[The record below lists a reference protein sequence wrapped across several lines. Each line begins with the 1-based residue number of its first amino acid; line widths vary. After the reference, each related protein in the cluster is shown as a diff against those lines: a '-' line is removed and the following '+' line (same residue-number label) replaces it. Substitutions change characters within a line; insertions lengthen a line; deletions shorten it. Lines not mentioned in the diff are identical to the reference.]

1 MKKTTRILAMA
12 LALVMALGLLPITAG
27 AAFTATR
34 TYKSGQFTD
43 VADSAWFA
51 KDVKKVYELG
61 LMNGNSTTTFNP
73 KGMFTVAEALTV
85 AGRMHHLANGGS
97 GTLPKTSGAWY
108 QGAVNYCL
116 AQGIITRGQFDSYTR
131 NATRAEMAG
140 VVRAAL
146 PDGQWKAINS
156 VSALPDVS
164 AGTDYSQAIFDL
176 YNAGV
181 FTGNDKYG
189 MFQPYANITR
199 AEVAAIVARCADPGQ
214 RKTLN
219 LKPLSERQAPE
230 IIGGYNYYS
239 GKKMSNGRLAYQD
252 PDTKKWG
259 YLDGSGKVVI
269 AAQYDRVG
277 DFKDGYAV
285 VEKEGKSSQG
295 YFSGSYVYHKGVINT
310 AGTVTVPLE
319 YYKTENLGGGLF
331 RVQKESYSSQY
342 GVVNASGKMI
352 VPNQYGD
359 SAGWTGAYAWGREGW
374 LNYYCDIY
382 SLTGAKLQGSAK
394 QLAKGNPLIAVK
406 EGSKCAVATGST
418 KLTEAVYDDV
428 ELPENADFAIV
439 HYGNLKGLVGLAG
452 EIFAPGTYDD
462 FEAKGEYVIVK
473 KDGKTVGIADVTGI
487 LPGNEE
493 DYLPQEDTTYADV
506 FSQDYYQIK
515 SNDIGKPCLYYGSDT
530 NGWTPVI
537 EFYKNSMYYD
547 EIRELGEGYYACR
560 FNTTWYLLH
569 A

>member
-97 GTLPKTSGAWY
+97 GTLPKASGAWY

-230 IIGGYNYYS
+230 ILGGWKDVS
-239 GKKMSNGRLAYQD
+239 IFFKAQMANGRLPYQD
-252 PDTKKWG
+252 PDTQKWG
-259 YLDGSGKVVI
+259 FLDGNGKAVI
-269 AAQYDRVG
+269 PAEYDSVENFRG
-277 DFKDGYAV
+277 GYAV
-285 VEKEGKSSQG
+285 VEKGKK
-295 YFSGSYVYHKGVINT
+295 YGVINT
-310 AGTVTVPLE
+310 AGTVTVPLV
-319 YYKTENLGGGLF
+319 YHSFSSQIDILGNGLF
-331 RVQKESYSSQY
+331 RMRDGNKF
-342 GVVNASGKMI
+342 GVVNGNGKTI
-352 VPNQYGD
+352 VPFQYSPDLIDFAWNIVGR
-359 SAGWTGAYAWGREGW
+359 AGFFAWGKTKGGF
-374 LNYYCDIY
+374 DIY
-382 SLTGAKLQGSAK
+382 DQNGNKVAENAKLPSN
-394 QLAKGNPLIAVK
+394 GNPLIVIK

-418 KLTEAVYDDV
+418 KFTEAVYDDV

-530 NGWTPVI
+530 NGWTSVI